1 MASNEQ
7 ADLIR
12 SWSYDTEKFFIE
24 ALNWETLT
32 NQQKEAA
39 NELDKLVCA
48 KLRAAGEPAPWRWPK
63 SDETEYVKKIGLS
76 IMAGQGPGKGAF
88 AAGNIIRFLCCFP
101 FSKLPCTGPTGH
113 QVRDNLWAEINKW
126 LRKSNVKEWLT
137 WQSEKVYFTEHEGK
151 EWFAV
156 ARTCNMKGSAEDQAD
171 TLSGFHEDYMLAVI
185 DEGAGVPDPVFKPFE
200 GTLTGICNIVLLL
213 FNPTRSKGF
222 AIDTQTKDRD
232 RWVCLRWNCEESEIV
247 SREHIEG
254 LAKKYGRESN
264 VYRIRVLGLPPKT
277 GDRCLVEWD
286 WAEDAIEREIEP
298 LDTDPEVLGI
308 DPGAGGDPTVLYRR
322 KGPVIYPAEITDTP
336 ESEVLTGWIMKRIA
350 MYEPSMVFLDT
361 NGIGW
366 GIEGNLRDRGVKTE
380 IIGVNVSDAA
390 SNDDRFYRLR
400 DELCWRVRERFEQR
414 AISIPNDP
422 SLINEITS
430 IKYDDE
436 RTDGTIKIESKKDL
450 IKRSV
455 DMGSTNRLDALA
467 LTEYYDWSLVRALQL
482 GARRKQTQRNV
493 SWRTI

>member
-1 MASNEQ
+1 
-7 ADLIR
+7 
-12 SWSYDTEKFFIE
+12 
-24 ALNWETLT
+24 
-32 NQQKEAA
+32 
-39 NELDKLVCA
+39 
-48 KLRAAGEPAPWRWPK
+48 
-63 SDETEYVKKIGLS
+63 
-76 IMAGQGPGKGAF
+76 
-88 AAGNIIRFLCCFP
+88 
-101 FSKLPCTGPTGH
+101 
-113 QVRDNLWAEINKW
+113 
-126 LRKSNVKEWLT
+126 
-137 WQSEKVYFTEHEGK
+137 
-151 EWFAV
+151 V